1 MSEVIRQTMSGEDD
15 TRKVA
20 RAIAQKAQPGDVIAL
35 HGDLGAGKSTFARA
49 FIRAATGLPELDV
62 PSPTFTIVQS
72 YDHLDG
78 YPIYHADLYRLE
90 SEDDLEDVGLEEE
103 RDTSIMLV
111 EWPDRL
117 PEDWLSAALH
127 VTLSY
132 EGQDKGHRTLG
143 LSTESLDWH
152 DRLPSLGNDQL
163 P

>member
-20 RAIAQKAQPGDVIAL
+20 CAIAEKARPGDIIAL

-72 YDHLDG
+72 YDHLEG

-103 RDTSIMLV
+103 RDTGIILV

-117 PEDWLSAALH
+117 PEEWLSAALH
-127 VTLSY
+127 VALSY
-132 EGQDKGHRTLG
+132 EGQDKGQRTLS
-143 LSTESLDWH
+143 LSTQSQAWR
-152 DRLPSLGNDQL
+152 DRLSSFSNDL
-163 P
+163 LL

>member
-15 TRKVA
+15 TRKIA
-20 RAIAQKAQPGDVIAL
+20 RVIADKARPGDVIAL

-49 FIRAATGLPELDV
+49 FIRAATGLPDLDV

-72 YDHLDG
+72 YDHLQG
-78 YPIYHADLYRLE
+78 HPIYHADLYRLE

-103 RDTSIMLV
+103 RDTSIILV

-117 PEDWLSAALH
+117 PEDWLTAALH

-132 EGQDKGHRTLG
+132 EGQDKGHRALS
-143 LSTESLDWH
+143 LSTQSQAWH
-152 DRLPSLGNDQL
+152 DRLSSFGTDQL